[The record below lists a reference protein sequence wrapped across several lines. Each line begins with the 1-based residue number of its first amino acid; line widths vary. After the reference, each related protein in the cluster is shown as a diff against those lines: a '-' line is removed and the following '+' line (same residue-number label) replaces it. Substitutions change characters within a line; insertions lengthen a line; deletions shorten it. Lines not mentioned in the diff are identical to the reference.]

1 MANFDNQVV
10 VITGASSGIGAALA
24 QEFGRRGAKVVLTA
38 RRKDKLEEVA
48 RLCGPSAYV
57 VPGDMTR
64 REDVQAVFAAAKQ
77 KFGQLDIWV
86 NNAGRGISK
95 AFGELVDSDIDAMM
109 RDNLKSALYGM
120 QTVLPYF
127 KEKERRAGVIVNVS
141 SMLGRVPFAP
151 ARAAYSASKAALNS
165 LTESLRFEIG
175 REFPNIRAV
184 IVLPG
189 IVGTDFGN
197 NSLHGGVDSRALP
210 GAQDVHEV
218 AKLIADG
225 IRDGKMDIYTRQE
238 QLDAVVL
245 HIRRSGG
252 ANSH

>member
-127 KEKERRAGVIVNVS
+127 KEKEQMRAY
-141 SMLGRVPFAP
+141 A
-151 ARAAYSASKAALNS
+151 
-165 LTESLRFEIG
+165 TEHKI
-175 REFPNIRAV
+175 A
-184 IVLPG
+184 
-189 IVGTDFGN
+189 
-197 NSLHGGVDSRALP
+197 VDSHAGFDDTSQVMFVDR
-210 GAQDVHEV
+210 DHKWIRKD
-218 AKLIADG
+218 KLVKD
-225 IRDGKMDIYTRQE
+225 DGKGGTGVTGDQTIGTVALGKMFVGYKIK
-238 QLDAVVL
+238 DAVDQLREGLVL
-245 HIRRSGG
+245 LLDG
-252 ANSH
+252 